1 MSITEITD
9 LNAMTI
15 NTIAPILLEVKI
27 EKNNIKLVNKL
38 ANNDNTG
45 ITILYYWVMK
55 KKFFLKNKKAPFFF
69 IIWYNAVNGFKN

>member
-45 ITILYYWVMK
+45 ITILYY
-55 KKFFLKNKKAPFFF
+55 
-69 IIWYNAVNGFKN
+69 